1 VKQVSISSLPVR
13 QSHRSLGR
21 IVLLTLSVL
30 TFWVPTVSAEQ
41 RLEMPKDLNYDVW
54 MDDKPL
60 GTHSYR
66 FSIDPSGGLLRVD
79 SKAVFNVKVLFVN
92 VFSYDHN
99 ATELWN
105 GQCLNSLSSN
115 TTTNGKEEAIELRF
129 DGDSCAGTYSYWD
142 SARLQRSILTNAQNG
157 EQEDASWQQLATT
170 ALPRPSRK
178 VKLSN
183 EPQAIEH
190 FQLDTPS
197 ANFLLWY
204 DDQGRNLMM
213 QTTNDG
219 RTITYINRE
228 LL

>member
-1 VKQVSISSLPVR
+1 VKKVSINPLPVHMFR
-13 QSHRSLGR
+13 CSL
-21 IVLLTLSVL
+21 ILSALLLLNTVVL
-30 TFWVPTVSAEQ
+30 WAPGASAEQ
-41 RLEMPKDLNYDVW
+41 TLKIPTDLNYEVW

-60 GTHSYR
+60 GTHSFG
-66 FSIDPSGGLLRVD
+66 FSEDASGSLLQVD

-92 VFSYDHN
+92 VFSYDHS

-105 GQCLNSLSSN
+105 GHCLSSLSSN

-129 DGDSCAGTYSYWD
+129 EDDSCAGTYSYWD
-142 SARLQRSILTNAQNG
+142 STRLNRPVLTNAQNG

-170 ALPRPSRK
+170 ALPKPSKK
-178 VKLSN
+178 VKLAKVP
-183 EPQAIEH
+183 EVIEH
-190 FQLDTPS
+190 FQLETPS

-204 DDQGRNLMM
+204 DAQGRNLVM